1 MFSIY
6 IMRFQKIPYHL
17 KYSIEEILAD
27 ARKHIRVNYL
37 HSMVHATGKTASK
50 WGTWCQIIDHTDY
63 SEYFYEPKKFTMLEN
78 RTIRS
83 IDQRSAHQN
92 AIIAFKKWEQE
103 VRDFLS
109 NPERN
114 YENTN
119 VAIRNI
125 PIGHPTSPLQV
136 QEVLKN
142 SSRLQKRQPLKV
154 RQSGVR
160 HSRQRQDSK

>member
-1 MFSIY
+1 
-6 IMRFQKIPYHL
+6 
-17 KYSIEEILAD
+17 
-27 ARKHIRVNYL
+27 
-37 HSMVHATGKTASK
+37 
-50 WGTWCQIIDHTDY
+50 
-63 SEYFYEPKKFTMLEN
+63 MLEN